1 MIKVNEFSYPYKEGM
16 TLIDILK
23 EANTDIHGPVLI
35 TLNGTF
41 VAKTSYD
48 TTVLKDG
55 DEILAMRVVSGG

>member
-1 MIKVNEFSYPYKEGM
+1 M

-41 VAKTSYD
+41 VAKMSYD

>member
-1 MIKVNEFSYPYKEGM
+1 MIKVNDFSYPYIEGM
-16 TLIDILK
+16 TLMDALM
-23 EANTDIHGPVLI
+23 EADTDIHGPVLI

-48 TTVLKDG
+48 ITVLKDG

>member
-1 MIKVNEFSYPYKEGM
+1 M
-16 TLIDILK
+16 TLMDALM
-23 EANTDIHGPVLI
+23 EADTDIHGPVLI

-48 TTVLKDG
+48 ITVLKDG